1 MVKKLN
7 KKLDKR
13 KNILYYLSAETAI
26 GCLAQLIRASRLH
39 REGRGFESLNTH
51 HEFFRQMAD
60 FYCEKRRR
68 NMKAETKNNIK
79 EILQLIGFTAVA
91 VAFVFQFNNTLKKNE
106 TDNTTT
112 KTIKND
118 SIKTDSIKTVQFA
131 KTR

>member
-60 FYCEKRRR
+60 FYCEKKKKKHESR
-68 NMKAETKNNIK
+68 N
-79 EILQLIGFTAVA
+79 
-91 VAFVFQFNNTLKKNE
+91 KK
-106 TDNTTT
+106 
-112 KTIKND
+112 
-118 SIKTDSIKTVQFA
+118 
-131 KTR
+131 